1 MMFVLRFESVLVLI
15 SFFFGWM
22 VLDITTSLP
31 TSSHVMFDLEILTK
45 IVLTDIRFIICS
57 QLQSHLL
64 TQHLPSLK
72 LTFLAPENG
81 WLEDDPLLLG
91 EAYFQG
97 LLLLVSG
104 RVLLQWNM
112 DPLKVYFLLRIGI
125 FHCYVSIPEGTVAIS
140 TLSLK
145 TLCHRS
151 QAIIE
156 PGISQGK
163 RWNGELVSFQF
174 GITQLGLCVVIF
186 QTWRSLWNLWKVKD
200 VRLFLSQKPQ

>member
-1 MMFVLRFESVLVLI
+1 
-15 SFFFGWM
+15 M

-104 RVLLQWNM
+104 RVL
-112 DPLKVYFLLRIGI
+112 P
-125 FHCYVSIPEGTVAIS
+125 PVAGHYRAGNL
-140 TLSLK
+140 T
-145 TLCHRS
+145 
-151 QAIIE
+151 
-156 PGISQGK
+156 
-163 RWNGELVSFQF
+163 GE
-174 GITQLGLCVVIF
+174 
-186 QTWRSLWNLWKVKD
+186 KVKRRARKLLNCYSVGSHSWD
-200 VRLFLSQKPQ
+200 YL